1 MHVII
6 YIIVKAL
13 AYSAWCYAGVRWF
26 RAGSAEPIAAAI
38 GFGLGRLL
46 LGIVL
51 GLFIFLL
58 ALGVNDVVRYAP
70 FTYVVVYVPVRIGE
84 WTLWYRLMRKDDP
97 QFYGL
102 FWVIGGV
109 VVSCLADI
117 PIAIN
122 EHGLIPVGRP
132 FC

>member
-1 MHVII
+1 MQIVI

-13 AYSAWCYAGVRWF
+13 AYSAWCYLGVRLF
-26 RAGSAEPIAAAI
+26 RADSPTPVAAAI
-38 GFGLGRLL
+38 GYGLGRLM

-51 GLFIFLL
+51 GLFIFMLAVGMNNAVRSQLL
-58 ALGVNDVVRYAP
+58 
-70 FTYVVVYVPVRIGE
+70 TYLVIYVPVRVGE

-117 PIAIN
+117 PIAIA